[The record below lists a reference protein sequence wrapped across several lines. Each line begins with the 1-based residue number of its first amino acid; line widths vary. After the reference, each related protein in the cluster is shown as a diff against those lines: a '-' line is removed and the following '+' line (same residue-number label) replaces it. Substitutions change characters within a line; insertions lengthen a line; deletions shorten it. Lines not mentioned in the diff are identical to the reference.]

1 MSDDNWRDDASQA
14 LLIQAS
20 GIPPQSDLESA
31 IVATLPPAGYTA
43 IVYGKGDTT
52 GLALVEVYDLDQA
65 SDSQL
70 ANIST
75 RAFVGAGD
83 NVEIGGFI
91 LGGADGPASVIV
103 RAIGP
108 SLSEQGVPNPLPDP
122 TLELRDGNG
131 MLIAFDDNWQDN
143 PAQAAQ
149 LTAAGIAPRER

>member
-1 MSDDNWRDDASQA
+1 M
-14 LLIQAS
+14 
-20 GIPPQSDLESA
+20 
-31 IVATLPPAGYTA
+31 
-43 IVYGKGDTT
+43 
-52 GLALVEVYDLDQA
+52 DQA

-91 LGGADGPASVIV
+91 LGGANGPASVIV

-108 SLSEQGVPNPLPDP
+108 SLSKQGVPNALPDP

-149 LTAAGIAPRER
+149 ITAAGIAPTSELEAAIAATLAPGAYTAIVAGRNGTSGVGLMEIYNLQSPNASSVQQKH